1 MSSLILRTAV
11 ALIMPLALL
20 FSLFMAIKGH
30 NEAGGGFIGG
40 LIAAVALAI
49 YRMTYGPRAFDEL
62 VPVHPRNVMAI
73 GMALAVLTAVAP
85 LVLGAPLLHSYVTYL
100 HLPGGESVHFASALF
115 FDAGVFLVVVGVSIG
130 MIARL
135 SEELEA

>member
-30 NEAGGGFIGG
+30 NEPGGGFIGG
-40 LIAAVALAI
+40 LIAAVSLAI
-49 YRMTYGPRAFDEL
+49 YRMSNGPDTFRQL
-62 VPVHPRNVMAI
+62 IPLHPRIIVFTGMAI
-73 GMALAVLTAVAP
+73 ALLTALAP
-85 LVLGAPLLHSYVTYL
+85 LALGLPLLHTWHGYVG
-100 HLPGGESVHFASALF
+100 LPGGGTAHASSALI
-115 FDAGVFLVVVGVSIG
+115 FDAGVFLVVVGASIG
-130 MIARL
+130 MIIRL